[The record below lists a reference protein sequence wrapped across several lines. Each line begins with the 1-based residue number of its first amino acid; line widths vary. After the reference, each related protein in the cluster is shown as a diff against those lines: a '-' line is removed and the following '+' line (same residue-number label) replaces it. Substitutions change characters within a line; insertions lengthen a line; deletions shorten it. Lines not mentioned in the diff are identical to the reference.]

1 MPLCQPCAGCRPNHC
16 ARYTPCMVLDVA
28 ASAVSERLYCST
40 EAAEA
45 EPALVEANN
54 FRLCARHR
62 RPPAP
67 NASAAL
73 RAAFGAG
80 PLALR
85 ITGPVADGF
94 FVRALTVLAQARW
107 ARHVGLPI
115 SVAYRSPADAYASP
129 GAGSRDGFSHYFEPP
144 AAAAAVPPGARLVQ
158 LECAAAARCW
168 EGHGSYAWD
177 WPTAAALRRRRVADV
192 AALPLRPRAR
202 FVRAAD
208 AFWRA
213 ERLDAASSVLGVHLR
228 GTDKTKGHVPVGRYL
243 PLVRAY
249 LCHDATAAILVA
261 TDDASMLAQFVAAVG
276 AASPTTRVVWR
287 RDASRGNGSGLGN
300 NPAGAFGCEAKMV
313 CAKGG
318 GGDGGAAC
326 RQRAWPSQF
335 DCAGGARR
343 RPARPAA
350 VGEDV
355 LVDTLLLARA
365 AFLLKSVSAVG
376 EFAVY
381 WSEGGRLLE
390 RSYDFN
396 LEGRQPVPRWA
407 GACGRRRPNQS

>member
-1 MPLCQPCAGCRPNHC
+1 
-16 ARYTPCMVLDVA
+16 MVLGRRRVGG
-28 ASAVSERLYCST
+28 ERALYCST

-115 SVAYRSPADAYASP
+115 SVAYRSPADAYAAP

-177 WPTAAALRRRRVADV
+177 WPTAAALRRRRAPTSPPSRC
-192 AALPLRPRAR
+192 ARAR
-202 FVRAAD
+202 ASVRAAD
-208 AFWRA
+208 AFWSRGA
-213 ERLDAASSVLGVHLR
+213 PRRGASVLGVHLR

-326 RQRAWPSQF
+326 RQRAWPSQS
-335 DCAGGARR
+335 
-343 RPARPAA
+343 
-350 VGEDV
+350 
-355 LVDTLLLARA
+355 TARA
-365 AFLLKSVSAVG
+365 ARG
-376 EFAVY
+376 
-381 WSEGGRLLE
+381 GGR
-390 RSYDFN
+390 R
-396 LEGRQPVPRWA
+396 
-407 GACGRRRPNQS
+407 GRRRWARTCSSTRCSSRARPSSSSRSRRSASLPSTGARAGGCSSGATTSTSMLRWRRDGRAYAQEAANIKLPDFR